1 MSNISPKAWPR
12 VGSGYDV
19 HAFENGDFVTLCGER
34 IAHNKGL
41 KAHSDGDV
49 ALHALCD
56 AMLGALAL
64 GDIGKHFPDTDE
76 RWRGADSRM
85 LLRAVNDLILV
96 QGYEVGNADLT
107 IIAER
112 PKMAPHI
119 QAMCENIAADLD
131 LDLTQVSVKATTSE
145 KLGFCGREEGIAS
158 HACVLLI
165 PREA

>member
-1 MSNISPKAWPR
+1 MSNTGAKAWPR

-19 HAFENGDFVTLCGER
+19 HAFESGDFVTLCGQR

-49 ALHALCD
+49 ALHALAD

-85 LLRAVNDLILV
+85 LLRAVNDLLLA
-96 QGYEVGNADLT
+96 QGYEVGNADIT

-119 QAMCENIAADLD
+119 LPMRENIAKDLG
-131 LDLTQVSVKATTSE
+131 LDVSQVSVKATTSE

-158 HACVLLI
+158 HASVLLI